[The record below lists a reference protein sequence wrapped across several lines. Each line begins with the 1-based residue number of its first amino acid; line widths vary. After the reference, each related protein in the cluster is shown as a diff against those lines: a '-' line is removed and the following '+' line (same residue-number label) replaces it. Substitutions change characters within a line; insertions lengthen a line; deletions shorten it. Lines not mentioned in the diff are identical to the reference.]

1 MISDLIIKDKG
12 DYLLFE
18 YSGKFSD
25 ENAVIAINDIVES
38 CTEFQCFKV
47 LLDCRLMT
55 GEISEAEKFQFIKHA
70 EKTRERLIKTAIL
83 GRDDQIS
90 QDRFYENIA
99 QNLIINLKAFTDFNE
114 AEKWLKD

>member
-1 MISDLIIKDKG
+1 VLTDLKIINNG

-18 YSGKFSD
+18 YSGKFSE
-25 ENAVIAINDIVES
+25 ENTVIAIDDIVNA
-38 CTEFQCFKV
+38 CTEHQLFKA

-55 GEISEAEKFQFIKHA
+55 GEISEAEKFQFVKHA

-90 QDRFYENIA
+90 PDRFYENIA
-99 QNLIINLKAFTDFNE
+99 QNLIINLKAFTDFDE
-114 AEKWLKD
+114 AENWLKG